1 MNQEIQRMRGLL
13 AVNREK
19 REQLQLEASGLVVLV
34 RQYLDPYEQDF
45 TRLKIDE
52 ALQSMTRLA
61 EIRREAAELGR
72 AIAQLKEDLGG

>member
-72 AIAQLKEDLGG
+72 AIAQLEEDLGG

>member
-19 REQLQLEASGLVVLV
+19 RERLQLEASGLVVLV

-72 AIAQLKEDLGG
+72 AIAQLEEDLGG